1 MTVALPVDLARD
13 LCAAFL
19 GIDAADINDEASVQ
33 DLAGEFANMA
43 CGTWLTSLRED
54 SCFALEHPQVRLAD
68 AAPLADVVV
77 AVNDRPVV
85 VHLRMGAATASEA
98 HDPARAGDCPSSVA

>member
-1 MTVALPVDLARD
+1 MGTPTTVLFDVSTVALPVDLARD

-19 GIDAADINDEASVQ
+19 GIDAAEISDEASVQ
-33 DLAGEFANMA
+33 DLEGEFANMA
-43 CGTWLTSLRED
+43 CGTWLTSLQET

-68 AAPLADVVV
+68 AAPAADVVV

-85 VHLRMGAATASEA
+85 VHLSMGAAA
-98 HDPARAGDCPSSVA
+98 